1 MISISTLIN
10 YTNELNILYVED
22 DDDIRAVNETLFE
35 ELFLRVDIAVDG
47 VDGLRRYINYKKER
61 DEYYDLVITD
71 INMPNKDG
79 LELIRDINELNFN
92 QPIIVISAHSDSKNL
107 ISFIQLGVDGFIL
120 KPIDESSLT
129 NTLYKICE
137 NILMKKNREKNLIL
151 QSKNAN
157 LGQMIDTIAHQ
168 WKQPLN
174 SIHIR
179 TSLIYELNSD
189 KQSVDIE
196 EIIKCKND
204 IQTQIE
210 HLTQTVNEF
219 RNFFRPE
226 TRKSVINFKSL
237 VKKVLVLLKDI
248 IIKYN
253 CEVECNFSSCNDSIE
268 VVENELKHVIINL
281 IVNAL
286 EAFKKEQTNKV
297 ISISTGCTNGKA
309 ALEIEDNA
317 GGIDEMI
324 IDSIFDPEITT
335 KKDGTGTGLYLAK
348 MIVDKSGGEI
358 KVANTDNGAKFTIL
372 LDKSKED
379 NYEKT
384 A

>member
-22 DDDIRAVNETLFE
+22 DDTIRAVNESLFG

-47 VDGLRRYINYKKER
+47 VDGLRKYINYKKER

-107 ISFIQLGVDGFIL
+107 MSFIQLGVDGFIL
-120 KPIDESSLT
+120 KPIDESNLI

-204 IQTQIE
+204 IQNQIE

-226 TRKSVINFKSL
+226 THKSVINFKSL

-253 CEVECNFSSCNDSIE
+253 CEVECNFDSCNDCIK

-297 ISISTGCTNGKA
+297 ISISTGCTNGKVT
-309 ALEIEDNA
+309 LEIKDNA

-358 KVANTDNGAKFTIL
+358 RVANTDKGARFTIL

-379 NYEKT
+379 NCEKT